1 MTRAVFFFE
10 AKPEGW
16 NVSMDTLWIISNV
29 SRSSGE
35 LIFERRGKFLSILL
49 LCYYYHGGRN
59 VFAEDVRLRRF
70 AGWIDGGESVEELI
84 IINDRVDVEGRSS
97 RL

>member
-1 MTRAVFFFE
+1 MR
-10 AKPEGW
+10 K
-16 NVSMDTLWIISNV
+16 M
-29 SRSSGE
+29 
-35 LIFERRGKFLSILL
+35 
-49 LCYYYHGGRN
+49 
-59 VFAEDVRLRRF
+59 F

>member
-1 MTRAVFFFE
+1 M
-10 AKPEGW
+10 
-16 NVSMDTLWIISNV
+16 
-29 SRSSGE
+29 
-35 LIFERRGKFLSILL
+35 L